1 MGLTTPYDPNTDR
14 EASAPDR
21 PVRPRAV
28 LVAFAILCVNA
39 PIGFYGELMYKSVYA
54 YASGAP
60 AVAPVCFLFLL
71 AALNH
76 RIRATWWQ
84 PLSRRELLAV
94 YVIVLF
100 GAPLISHGV
109 LPWLLP
115 YTLAQ
120 RYWSFAVPA
129 WETPYLR
136 YLPEWFGVMDRAAI
150 ENYYVGD
157 ASVPWSLWWTP
168 LATWLPF
175 FVALVLCPVCLV
187 VLLRRQWISHERL
200 SFPIAQLPLEM
211 VEESTGG
218 SVGARLRRDPAF
230 WISLLIVF
238 GIGFINKLST
248 LIPAI
253 PAIPLT
259 GLVLKRAEQ
268 TGVLA
273 GLGQVDLVLLPWM
286 LAIAYLI
293 PKDLSFSC
301 WFFWFFQVAM
311 VMVAISFGATAET
324 PAGWY
329 MSDFPAVHHQG
340 GGVVLALTAW
350 VMWSARHHLRHCL
363 RIAFT
368 PRGARAAAG
377 EAWMYRAAII
387 GFVLTFTYMV
397 LFCVAAGTRPTIA
410 FTMIGLIV
418 AYYVMWA
425 RLRAETGLSLIAFPF
440 RVDELL
446 VAPFGNKILRDPEV
460 VMLFNLRWAYFPG
473 FGDSSEVTT
482 GNAVDGF
489 KIADSARIGFV
500 KLLPV
505 MLIGF
510 LLSMIVVTYVVL
522 TGMYHYG
529 FQQSG
534 FINTGW
540 LGPQL
545 SFVRTRILD
554 MLVERTDFDLNGM
567 IAIAVGA
574 AVGLGLSMLRLRL
587 WWWPLHPIGYLA
599 STCWGMHTAWIP
611 FFIGWL
617 AKLVV
622 VRSGGLRLYRRTLPV
637 AIGLMV
643 GDFVSQGFWLVISLL
658 TKGYI

>member
-1 MGLTTPYDPNTDR
+1 MTR
-14 EASAPDR
+14 
-21 PVRPRAV
+21 RAI
-28 LVAFAILCVNA
+28 LVAFLTLIAIA
-39 PIGFYGELMYKSVYA
+39 PIGFYGELMYKAVFTFGA
-54 YASGAP
+54 GAP
-60 AVAPVCFLFLL
+60 AVAPLCCLFLL
-71 AALNH
+71 SVLNH
-76 RIRATWWQ
+76 RLTRFGWK
-84 PLSRRELLAV
+84 PFSRGEVLTV

-115 YTLAQ
+115 YVLAQ
-120 RYWSFAVPA
+120 RYWAFTVPE

-136 YLPEWFGVMDRAAI
+136 YLPDWFGITDRAAI
-150 ENYYVGD
+150 ENYYLGG

-175 FVALVLCPVCLV
+175 FLALVICPLCLV

-211 VEESTGG
+211 VEEPGESGA
-218 SVGARLRRDPAF
+218 GARLRKDSAF

-238 GIGFINKLST
+238 AIGFINKLST
-248 LIPAI
+248 VIPAI
-253 PAIPLT
+253 PGIPLT
-259 GLVLKRAEQ
+259 GLVLKEAEQ
-268 TGVLA
+268 TGLLA
-273 GLGQVDLVLLPWM
+273 GLGRVELVLLPWM

-311 VMVAISFGATAET
+311 VMIAIAFGATAET
-324 PAGWY
+324 PIGWY
-329 MSDFPAVHHQG
+329 TSDFPAVHHQG
-340 GGVVLALTAW
+340 GGAVLALTGW
-350 VMWSARHHLRHCL
+350 VFWSARHHLRHCL

-368 PRGARAAAG
+368 RRGSAASAG
-377 EAWMYRAAII
+377 EAWIYRGAVI

-397 LFCVAAGTRPTIA
+397 LFCVAAGTRPVVA
-410 FTMIGLIV
+410 FAMIGLIV
-418 AYYVMWA
+418 TYYVMWA
-425 RLRAETGLSLIAFPF
+425 RLRAETGLSFIAFPF

-446 VAPFGNKILRDPEV
+446 VAPFGNKVLRDPEV

-489 KIADSARIGFV
+489 KIADSARITFG

-505 MLIGF
+505 MLLGF
-510 LLSMIVVTYVVL
+510 VLSVIVVTYVVL

-529 FQQSG
+529 FQRSG

-545 SFVRTRILD
+545 SFVRTRILE
-554 MLVERTDFDLNGM
+554 MLVERTEFDANGVM
-567 IAIAVGA
+567 AMAGGAVIA
-574 AVGLGLSMLRLRL
+574 LGLSMLRLRL

-599 STCWGMHTAWIP
+599 STCWGMHTAWVP
-611 FFIGWL
+611 FFIGWF
-617 AKLVV
+617 AKVIV
-622 VRSGGLRLYRRTLPV
+622 VRFGGLRLYRRTLPV

-643 GDFVSQGFWLVISLL
+643 GDFVSQGFWLVVSLL